1 MNCKR
6 KMLVLCMMLIVGI
19 SCWAQ
24 SLQLKLDN
32 VTVKKAMTELKQKSG
47 YSFVFEASDVDTAK
61 KISVN
66 AENAKDAIDQIL
78 QGQDVTYEIQGKSV
92 IIKRKSATNGTP
104 TQGKK
109 RRVTGTVKDT
119 NGDPVIGA
127 TVMEKG
133 TKNGTVT
140 DYNGN
145 FVLET
150 APDAQLDIS
159 YIGFK
164 TQTVKPTASGNM
176 SISLSEDSNLL
187 DDVVV
192 VGYGTQRKKLI
203 TGSTIHVT
211 SEDIAAVNAVDA
223 FGALQS
229 HAAGM
234 NIVMNSGQPGESYK
248 VTIRGM
254 GTAGSNSPL
263 YVIDG
268 VPGGSLTDI
277 SPDDIESI
285 DVLKDAASSAIYGAR
300 ASNGVILVTTKKG
313 KVGHI
318 QVTFDGYL
326 GWQNPNT
333 NDVTPL
339 NAKQYMEIN
348 DKAYQIQGVA
358 TYDWQKLIPKQYAQI
373 MNGTWNGTN
382 WLEET
387 TCHDAPVNNAS
398 LNITGGSDVSRF
410 SLGVSKYHQTGT
422 IGVPATPKYDRTT
435 VRMNSDY
442 TLIKGKDRDILK
454 FGENVTFSATDKKGI
469 SIGGIYSNSIRNL
482 LAMSPLL
489 PAYSEDGGGYYEYKD
504 IVADQWDFSAEMSN
518 PLAAMLYDEGNSYT
532 KGYRLQSNFFLEFQP
547 IKDLTYRA
555 SAGWL
560 YHHTEGRR
568 YVPVYELSTKKSN
581 PADDV
586 TQRQSYNIRWSLEN
600 TLNYVKTFGNHN
612 IDILLGQSIEKWG
625 YGNSLSITNSNSL
638 FPGSFDHAYIVNANV
653 VDPAYTSISGSPQDQ
668 GSLSSFFGRINYNYA
683 ETYLLSLVLRADG
696 SSNFARGHRWGYF
709 PSVSAGWVMS
719 NEKFFEST
727 KTWLDF
733 FKIRASWGQNGN
745 CNISNFQYLATIAF
759 DDPYYFDNKD
769 NPGIGA
775 YPNIL
780 PNEDVKWETSEQL
793 DFGFDARFLNNRLG
807 VAFDWY
813 KKTTKD
819 WLVRAPMLLSYGT
832 GAPYINGGDIE
843 NKGIEVQLSWNDKIG
858 SDFRYGVTFN
868 FSHNKNE
875 VTRLANSEGII
886 HGGSNAIAQN
896 TAELYRI
903 QVGYPIGYFWG
914 YEMEGIIQ
922 NEQDLQDYLN
932 RNCGGDKANSLQGES
947 LQPGDVKFVDVNG
960 NGKIDKGDD
969 DKTMIGDPNPDVTV
983 GLNITMSYK
992 GFDFALNGYGSFGQQ
1007 VAKSYRQFSD
1017 HPDDNYCTDVYTKY
1031 WTGEGSTNE
1040 YPRFSDGKT
1049 ANMSEISRVWIEDAD
1064 FFKISRISLGYD
1076 FKRIAQFLPVHK
1088 CRLYV
1093 SLSNYFTFTGYSGMD
1108 PEVGYGNGASWAS
1121 GIDCGYYPSSR
1132 SWQVGLNVAF

>member
-1 MNCKR
+1 MK
-6 KMLVLCMMLIVGI
+6 KKILVLSIMLTVGAC
-19 SCWAQ
+19 CWAQ
-24 SLQLKLDN
+24 SIQLKLNN

-47 YSFVFEASDVDTAK
+47 YSFVYETSDLDTNKKVNVD
-61 KISVN
+61 
-66 AENAKDAIDQIL
+66 AENAKDAIAQIL
-78 QGQDVTYEIQGKSV
+78 QGQNVTYEIQGKNV
-92 IIKRKSATNGTP
+92 VVQRKNANNTKAN
-104 TQGKK
+104 QGKK
-109 RRVTGTVKDT
+109 RTVKGTVKDN
-119 NGDPVIGA
+119 NGEPVIGA
-127 TVMEKG
+127 TIMESG

-140 DYNGN
+140 DADGN
-145 FVLET
+145 FVIEI
-150 APDAQLDIS
+150 ASDSKLDITS
-159 YIGFK
+159 IGYK
-164 TQTVKPTASGNM
+164 SQTVKPSATGTTSV
-176 SISLSEDSNLL
+176 SLSEDSNLL

-203 TGSTIHVT
+203 TGSTVHVT
-211 SEDIAAVNAVDA
+211 ADDIAAVNAVDA

-229 HAAGM
+229 QASGM
-234 NIVMNSGQPGESYK
+234 NIVMNSGQPGEGYK

-254 GTAGSNSPL
+254 GTAGSNTPL
-263 YVIDG
+263 YVVDG
-268 VPGGSLTDI
+268 VPGANIDDL
-277 SPDDIESI
+277 SPNDIESI

-313 KVGHI
+313 KAGGHV
-318 QVTFDGYL
+318 QVSFDGYM

-387 TCHDAPVNNAS
+387 TIHNAPIHNAS
-398 LNITGGSDVSRF
+398 LSISGGSEISRF
-410 SLGVSKYHQTGT
+410 ALGFTKFHQTGT
-422 IGVPATPKYDRTT
+422 IGAPADPKYDRYT
-435 VRMNSDY
+435 VRLNSDY
-442 TLIKGKDRDILK
+442 SLIRKKGHDILK
-454 FGENVTFSATDKKGI
+454 IGENVTFSATDKRGV
-469 SIGGIYSNSIRNL
+469 SVGGIYGNSIRNL

-489 PAYSEDGGGYYEYKD
+489 PAYNDEGGYYEYKD
-504 IVADQWDFSAEMSN
+504 IQADAWDFSAEMAN
-518 PLAAMLYDEGNSYT
+518 PLAQMKYDNGFGYT
-532 KGYRLQSNFFLEFQP
+532 KVYRLQTNFFLEFSP

-560 YHHTEGRR
+560 YRHREGRS
-568 YVPVYELSTKKSN
+568 YVPVYELSSKKSN
-581 PADDV
+581 PNDDV
-586 TQRQSYNIRWSLEN
+586 SQNQSYSVRWSLEN
-600 TLNYVKTFGNHN
+600 TLNWVKSFDKHN
-612 IDILLGQSIEKWG
+612 IDVLLGQSVEKWG
-625 YGNSLSITNSNSL
+625 YGNGVNVTNSNSL
-638 FPGSFDHAYIVNANV
+638 FPGSFDHAYIANANV
-653 VDPAYTSISGSPQDQ
+653 VDPSLTSIGGSPEAQ
-668 GSLSSFFGRINYNYA
+668 GALSSFFGRVNYNYD

-709 PSVSAGWVMS
+709 PSVSAGWVIS
-719 NEKFFEST
+719 NEKFMEST
-727 KTWLDF
+727 KAWMDF
-733 FKIRASWGQNGN
+733 LKIRASWGQNGN
-745 CNISNFQYLATIAF
+745 CNISNFQYLATIAL
-759 DDPYYFDNKD
+759 DDPYYFNNKD
-769 NPGIGA
+769 NPALGA

-832 GAPYINGGDIE
+832 NAPYVNGGDIE
-843 NKGIEVQLSWNDKIG
+843 NKGYEIQLNWNDKIG
-858 SDFRYGVTFN
+858 KDFRYSVSAN

-922 NEQDLQDYLN
+922 NEKQLQEYLD
-932 RNCGGDKANSLQGES
+932 RNCSGDKANSLQGES
-947 LQPGDVKFVDVNG
+947 LQPGDVMFKDVNG

-969 DKTMIGDPNPDVTV
+969 DKTMIGDPNPDFTL
-983 GLNITMSYK
+983 GLNINISYK

-1031 WTGEGSTNE
+1031 WTGEGSTNR

-1076 FKRIAQFLPVHK
+1076 FKRLYSKLPVQK

-1093 SLSNYFTFTGYSGMD
+1093 SLSNFFTFTGYSGMD
-1108 PEVGYGNGASWAS
+1108 PEVGFGNGASWAS
-1121 GIDCGYYPSSR
+1121 GIDCGYYPSAR
-1132 SWQVGLNVAF
+1132 SWQVGLNINF

>member
-1 MNCKR
+1 MK
-6 KMLVLCMMLIVGI
+6 KILVLSIMLTVGAC
-19 SCWAQ
+19 CWAQ
-24 SLQLKLDN
+24 SIQLKLNN

-47 YSFVFEASDVDTAK
+47 YSFVYETSDLDTNKKVNVD
-61 KISVN
+61 
-66 AENAKDAIDQIL
+66 AENAKDAIVQIL
-78 QGQDVTYEIQGKSV
+78 QGQNVTYEIQGKNV
-92 IIKRKSATNGTP
+92 VVQRKNANNTKAN
-104 TQGKK
+104 QGKK
-109 RRVTGTVKDT
+109 RTVKGTVKDN
-119 NGDPVIGA
+119 NGEPVIGA
-127 TVMEKG
+127 TIMESG

-140 DYNGN
+140 DADGN
-145 FVLET
+145 FVIEI
-150 APDAQLDIS
+150 ASDSKLDITS
-159 YIGFK
+159 IGYK
-164 TQTVKPTASGNM
+164 SQTVKPSATGTTSV
-176 SISLSEDSNLL
+176 SLSEDSNLL

-203 TGSTIHVT
+203 TGSTVHVT
-211 SEDIAAVNAVDA
+211 ADDIAAVNAVDA

-229 HAAGM
+229 QASGM
-234 NIVMNSGQPGESYK
+234 NIVMNSGQPGEGYK

-254 GTAGSNSPL
+254 GTAGSNTPL
-263 YVIDG
+263 YVVDG
-268 VPGGSLTDI
+268 VPGANIDDL
-277 SPDDIESI
+277 SPNDIESI

-313 KVGHI
+313 KAGGHV
-318 QVTFDGYL
+318 QVSFDGYM

-387 TCHDAPVNNAS
+387 TIHNAPIHNAS
-398 LNITGGSDVSRF
+398 LSISGGSEISRF
-410 SLGVSKYHQTGT
+410 ALGFTKFHQTGT
-422 IGVPATPKYDRTT
+422 IGAPADPKYDRYT
-435 VRMNSDY
+435 VRLNSDY
-442 TLIKGKDRDILK
+442 SLIKKKGRDILK
-454 FGENVTFSATDKKGI
+454 IGENATFSATDKRGV
-469 SIGGIYSNSIRNL
+469 SVGGIYGNSIRNL

-489 PAYSEDGGGYYEYKD
+489 PAYNDEGGYYEYKD
-504 IVADQWDFSAEMSN
+504 IQADAWDFSAEMAN
-518 PLAAMLYDEGNSYT
+518 PLAQMKYDNGFGYT
-532 KGYRLQSNFFLEFQP
+532 KVYRLQTNFFLEFSP

-560 YHHTEGRR
+560 YRHREGRS
-568 YVPVYELSTKKSN
+568 YVPVYELSSKKSN
-581 PADDV
+581 PNDDV
-586 TQRQSYNIRWSLEN
+586 SQNQSYSVRWSLEN
-600 TLNYVKTFGNHN
+600 TLNWVKSFEKHN
-612 IDILLGQSIEKWG
+612 IDVLLGQSVEKWG
-625 YGNSLSITNSNSL
+625 YGNGVNVTNSNSL
-638 FPGSFDHAYIVNANV
+638 FPGSFDHAYIANANV
-653 VDPAYTSISGSPQDQ
+653 VDPSLTSIGGSPEAQ
-668 GSLSSFFGRINYNYA
+668 GALSSFFGRVNYNYD

-709 PSVSAGWVMS
+709 PSVSAGWVIS
-719 NEKFFEST
+719 NEKFMEST
-727 KTWLDF
+727 KAWMDF
-733 FKIRASWGQNGN
+733 LKIRASWGQNGN
-745 CNISNFQYLATIAF
+745 CNISNFQYLATIAL
-759 DDPYYFDNKD
+759 DDPYYFNNKD
-769 NPGIGA
+769 NPALGA

-832 GAPYINGGDIE
+832 NAPYVNGGDIE
-843 NKGIEVQLSWNDKIG
+843 NKGYEIQLNWNDKIG
-858 SDFRYGVTFN
+858 KDFRYSVSAN

-922 NEQDLQDYLN
+922 NEKQLQEYLD
-932 RNCGGDKANSLQGES
+932 RNCSGDKANSLQGES
-947 LQPGDVKFVDVNG
+947 LQPGDVMFKDVNG

-969 DKTMIGDPNPDVTV
+969 DKTMIGDPNPDFTL
-983 GLNITMSYK
+983 GLNINISYK

-1031 WTGEGSTNE
+1031 WTGEGSTNR

-1076 FKRIAQFLPVHK
+1076 FKRLYSKLPVQK

-1093 SLSNYFTFTGYSGMD
+1093 ALSNFFTFTGYSGMD
-1108 PEVGYGNGASWAS
+1108 PEVGFGNGASWAS
-1121 GIDCGYYPSSR
+1121 GIDCGYYPSAR
-1132 SWQVGLNVAF
+1132 SWQVGLNINF

>member
-1 MNCKR
+1 MYNYSKFLSAICAG
-6 KMLVLCMMLIVGI
+6 MLLLGASMPMEANASEAVAQAKATVQVKGVVL
-19 SCWAQ
+19 
-24 SLQLKLDN
+24 D
-32 VTVKKAMTELKQKSG
+32 T
-47 YSFVFEASDVDTAK
+47 SDQP
-61 KISVN
+61 I
-66 AENAKDAIDQIL
+66 
-78 QGQDVTYEIQGKSV
+78 
-92 IIKRKSATNGTP
+92 
-104 TQGKK
+104 
-109 RRVTGTVKDT
+109 
-119 NGDPVIGA
+119 IGA
-127 TVMEKG
+127 TVIESG
-133 TKNGTVT
+133 TQSNGTLT
-140 DYNGN
+140 GADGS
-145 FVLET
+145 FAITITQGASLR
-150 APDAQLDIS
+150 IS
-159 YIGFK
+159 YVGYK
-164 TQTVKPTASGNM
+164 TVTVKPTAGKSVQV
-176 SISLSEDSNLL
+176 ILEEDAEVLN
-187 DDVVV
+187 DVVV
-192 VGYGTQRKKLI
+192 VGYGTQRKKLV
-203 TGSTIHVT
+203 TGATVHVT
-211 SEDIAAVNAVDA
+211 SENIEAVNAVDA

-229 HAAGM
+229 LASGM
-234 NIVMNSGQPGESYK
+234 NIVLNSGQPGEGYK

-254 GTAGSNSPL
+254 GSAGSNTPL
-263 YVIDG
+263 YVVDG
-268 VPGGSLTDI
+268 VPGANIDDL
-277 SPDDIESI
+277 SPNDIESI
-285 DVLKDAASSAIYGAR
+285 DILKDAASSAIYGAR

-313 KVGHI
+313 KPGRI

-358 TYDWQKLIPKQYAQI
+358 TYDWATLIPKQYAQI

-387 TCHDAPVNNAS
+387 TIDNAPMHNAS
-398 LNITGGSDVSRF
+398 INIMGGSDISRF
-410 SLGVSKYHQTGT
+410 SLGFSKYHQTGT
-422 IGVPATPKYDRTT
+422 IGWPADPKFDRYN
-435 VRMNSDY
+435 VRLNSDY
-442 TLIKGKDRDILK
+442 SLMRSKGRDVLK
-454 FGENVTFSATDKKGI
+454 FGENINFSTTKKKGV
-469 SIGGIYSNSIRNL
+469 SIGGIYGNSIRNL

-489 PAYSEDGGGYYEYKD
+489 PAYNENGDFYEYAD
-504 IVADQWDFSAEMSN
+504 IQADGWDFSAEMAN
-518 PLAAMLYDEGNSYT
+518 PLAQMKYDNGNSYS
-532 KGYRLQSNFFLEFQP
+532 KGWRLQTNFFLEFVP
-547 IKDLTYRA
+547 IKGLTWRT

-560 YHHTEGRR
+560 YRHRESRS
-568 YVPVYELSTKKSN
+568 YVPVYELSSKKSN
-581 PADDV
+581 PNDDV
-586 TQRQSYNIRWSLEN
+586 TQSQSYSIRWSLEN

-612 IDILLGQSIEKWG
+612 VDVLLGQSVEKWG
-625 YGNSLSITNSNSL
+625 YGNGVSATNSNSL
-638 FPGSFDHAYIVNANV
+638 FPGSFDHAYIDNANV
-653 VDPAYTSISGSPQDQ
+653 VDAAFTSISGSPEAE
-668 GSLSSFFGRINYNYA
+668 GALSSFFGRVNYNYA

-709 PSVSAGWVMS
+709 PSISAGWVIS
-719 NEKFFEST
+719 NEKFMEKT
-727 KTWLDF
+727 KNWLDF
-733 FKIRASWGQNGN
+733 LKIRASWGQNGN
-745 CNISNFQYLATIAF
+745 CNISNFQYLATI
-759 DDPYYFDNKD
+759 DLNDPYYFDNKD

-832 GAPYINGGDIE
+832 NAPYVNGGDIE
-843 NKGIEVQLSWNDKIG
+843 NKGYEIQLSWNDKIG
-858 SDFRYGVTFN
+858 KDFVYGITFN

-896 TAELYRI
+896 TAELYRLE
-903 QVGYPIGYFWG
+903 VGYPIGYFWG

-922 NEQDLQDYLN
+922 NEADLQDYIN
-932 RNCGGDKANSLQGES
+932 RNCGGDKKNSLQGES
-947 LQPGDVKFVDVNG
+947 LQPGDVKFVDYNG
-960 NGKIDKGDD
+960 NGKIDTGDA
-969 DKTMIGDPNPDVTV
+969 DKTMIGDPNPDFTM
-983 GLNITMSYK
+983 GLNINLSYR

-1076 FKRIAQFLPVHK
+1076 FKKLYSKLPVQK

-1093 SLSNYFTFTGYSGMD
+1093 SLSNYFCFTGYSGMD
-1108 PEVGYGNGASWAS
+1108 PEVGFGNGTSWAS

-1132 SWQVGLNVAF
+1132 SFQVGMNITF

>member
-1 MNCKR
+1 MK
-6 KMLVLCMMLIVGI
+6 KKILVLSIMLTVGAC
-19 SCWAQ
+19 CWAQ
-24 SLQLKLDN
+24 SIQLKLNN

-47 YSFVFEASDVDTAK
+47 YSFVYETSDLDTNKKVNVD
-61 KISVN
+61 
-66 AENAKDAIDQIL
+66 AENAKDAIAQIL
-78 QGQDVTYEIQGKSV
+78 QGQNVTYEIQGKNV
-92 IIKRKSATNGTP
+92 VVQRKNANNTKAN
-104 TQGKK
+104 QGKK
-109 RRVTGTVKDT
+109 RTVKGTVKDN
-119 NGDPVIGA
+119 NGEPVIGA
-127 TVMEKG
+127 TIMESG

-140 DYNGN
+140 DADGN
-145 FVLET
+145 FVIEI
-150 APDAQLDIS
+150 ASDSKLDITS
-159 YIGFK
+159 IGYK
-164 TQTVKPTASGNM
+164 SQTVKPSATGTTSV
-176 SISLSEDSNLL
+176 SLSEDSNLL

-203 TGSTIHVT
+203 TGSTVHVT
-211 SEDIAAVNAVDA
+211 ADDIAAVNAVDA

-229 HAAGM
+229 QASGM
-234 NIVMNSGQPGESYK
+234 NIVMNSGQPGEGYK

-254 GTAGSNSPL
+254 GTAGSNTPL
-263 YVIDG
+263 YVVDG
-268 VPGGSLTDI
+268 VPGANIDDL
-277 SPDDIESI
+277 SPNDIESI

-313 KVGHI
+313 KAGGHV
-318 QVTFDGYL
+318 QVSFDGYM

-387 TCHDAPVNNAS
+387 TIHNAPIHNAS
-398 LNITGGSDVSRF
+398 LSISGGSEISRF
-410 SLGVSKYHQTGT
+410 ALGFTKFHQTGT
-422 IGVPATPKYDRTT
+422 IGAPADPKYDRYT
-435 VRMNSDY
+435 VRLNSDY
-442 TLIKGKDRDILK
+442 SLIRKKGHDILK
-454 FGENVTFSATDKKGI
+454 IGENVTFSATDKRGV
-469 SIGGIYSNSIRNL
+469 SVGGIYGNSIRNL

-489 PAYSEDGGGYYEYKD
+489 PAYNDEGGYYEYKD
-504 IVADQWDFSAEMSN
+504 IQADAWDFSAEMAN
-518 PLAAMLYDEGNSYT
+518 PLAQMKYDNGYGYT
-532 KGYRLQSNFFLEFQP
+532 KVYRLQTNFFLEFSP

-560 YHHTEGRR
+560 YRHREGRS
-568 YVPVYELSTKKSN
+568 YVPVYELSSKKSN
-581 PADDV
+581 PNDDV
-586 TQRQSYNIRWSLEN
+586 SQNQSYSVRWSLEN
-600 TLNYVKTFGNHN
+600 TLNWVKSFDKHN
-612 IDILLGQSIEKWG
+612 IDVLLGQSVEKWG
-625 YGNSLSITNSNSL
+625 YGNGVNVTNSNSL
-638 FPGSFDHAYIVNANV
+638 FPGSFDHAYIANANV
-653 VDPAYTSISGSPQDQ
+653 VDPSLTSIGGSPEAQ
-668 GSLSSFFGRINYNYA
+668 GALSSFFGRVNYNYD

-709 PSVSAGWVMS
+709 PSVSAGWVIS
-719 NEKFFEST
+719 NEKFMEST
-727 KTWLDF
+727 KAWMDF
-733 FKIRASWGQNGN
+733 LKIRASWGQNGN
-745 CNISNFQYLATIAF
+745 CNISNFQYLATIAL
-759 DDPYYFDNKD
+759 DDPYYFNNKD
-769 NPGIGA
+769 NPALGA

-832 GAPYINGGDIE
+832 NAPYVNGGDIE
-843 NKGIEVQLSWNDKIG
+843 NKGYEIQLNWNDKIG
-858 SDFRYGVTFN
+858 KDFRYSVSAN

-922 NEQDLQDYLN
+922 NEKQLQEYLD
-932 RNCGGDKANSLQGES
+932 RNCSGDKANSLQGES
-947 LQPGDVKFVDVNG
+947 LQPGDVMFKDVNG

-969 DKTMIGDPNPDVTV
+969 DKTMIGDPNPDFTL
-983 GLNITMSYK
+983 GLNINISYK

-1031 WTGEGSTNE
+1031 WTGEGSTNR

-1076 FKRIAQFLPVHK
+1076 FKRLYSKLPVQK

-1093 SLSNYFTFTGYSGMD
+1093 ALSNFFTFTGYSGMD
-1108 PEVGYGNGASWAS
+1108 PEVGFGNGASWAS
-1121 GIDCGYYPSSR
+1121 GIDCGYYPSAR
-1132 SWQVGLNVAF
+1132 SWQVGLNINF

>member
-1 MNCKR
+1 MK
-6 KMLVLCMMLIVGI
+6 KKILVLSIMLTVGAC
-19 SCWAQ
+19 CWAQ
-24 SLQLKLDN
+24 SIQLKLNN

-47 YSFVFEASDVDTAK
+47 YSFVYETSDLDTNKKVNVD
-61 KISVN
+61 
-66 AENAKDAIDQIL
+66 AENAKDAIAQIL
-78 QGQDVTYEIQGKSV
+78 QGQNVTYEIQGKNV
-92 IIKRKSATNGTP
+92 VVQRKNANNTKAN
-104 TQGKK
+104 QGKK
-109 RRVTGTVKDT
+109 RTVKGTVKDN
-119 NGDPVIGA
+119 NGEPVIGA
-127 TVMEKG
+127 TIMESG

-140 DYNGN
+140 DADGN
-145 FVLET
+145 FVIEI
-150 APDAQLDIS
+150 ASDSKLDITS
-159 YIGFK
+159 IGYK
-164 TQTVKPTASGNM
+164 SQTVKPSATGTTSV
-176 SISLSEDSNLL
+176 SLSEDSNLL

-203 TGSTIHVT
+203 TGSTVHVT
-211 SEDIAAVNAVDA
+211 ADDIAAVNAVDA

-229 HAAGM
+229 QASGM
-234 NIVMNSGQPGESYK
+234 NIVMNSGQPGEGYK

-254 GTAGSNSPL
+254 GTAGSNTPL
-263 YVIDG
+263 YVVDG
-268 VPGGSLTDI
+268 VPGANIDDL
-277 SPDDIESI
+277 SPNDIESI

-313 KVGHI
+313 KAGGHV
-318 QVTFDGYL
+318 QVSFDGYM

-387 TCHDAPVNNAS
+387 TIHNAPIHNAS
-398 LNITGGSDVSRF
+398 LSISGGSEISRF
-410 SLGVSKYHQTGT
+410 ALGFTKFHQTGT
-422 IGVPATPKYDRTT
+422 IGAPADPKYDRYT
-435 VRMNSDY
+435 VRLNSDY
-442 TLIKGKDRDILK
+442 SLIKKKGRDILK
-454 FGENVTFSATDKKGI
+454 IGENVTFSATDKRGV
-469 SIGGIYSNSIRNL
+469 SVGGIYGNSIRNL

-489 PAYSEDGGGYYEYKD
+489 PAYNDEGGYYEYKD
-504 IVADQWDFSAEMSN
+504 IQADAWDFSAEMAN
-518 PLAAMLYDEGNSYT
+518 PLAQMKYDNGFGYT
-532 KGYRLQSNFFLEFQP
+532 KVYRLQTNFFLEFSP

-560 YHHTEGRR
+560 YRHREGRS
-568 YVPVYELSTKKSN
+568 YVPVYELSSKKSN
-581 PADDV
+581 PNDDV
-586 TQRQSYNIRWSLEN
+586 SQNQSYSVRWSLEN
-600 TLNYVKTFGNHN
+600 TLNWVKSFDKHN
-612 IDILLGQSIEKWG
+612 IDVLLGQSVEKWG
-625 YGNSLSITNSNSL
+625 YGNGVNVTNSNSL
-638 FPGSFDHAYIVNANV
+638 FPGSFDHAYIANANV
-653 VDPAYTSISGSPQDQ
+653 VDPSLTSIGGSPEAQ
-668 GSLSSFFGRINYNYA
+668 GALSSFFGRVNYNYD

-709 PSVSAGWVMS
+709 PSVSAGWVIS
-719 NEKFFEST
+719 NEKFMEST
-727 KTWLDF
+727 KAWMDF
-733 FKIRASWGQNGN
+733 LKIRASWGQNGN
-745 CNISNFQYLATIAF
+745 CNISNFQYLATIAL
-759 DDPYYFDNKD
+759 DDPYYFNNKD
-769 NPGIGA
+769 NPALGA

-832 GAPYINGGDIE
+832 NAPYVNGGDIE
-843 NKGIEVQLSWNDKIG
+843 NKGYEIQLNWNDKIG
-858 SDFRYGVTFN
+858 KDFRYSVSAN

-922 NEQDLQDYLN
+922 NEKQLQEYLD
-932 RNCGGDKANSLQGES
+932 RNCSGDKANSLQGES
-947 LQPGDVKFVDVNG
+947 LQPGDVMFKDVNG

-969 DKTMIGDPNPDVTV
+969 DKTMIGDPNPDFTL
-983 GLNITMSYK
+983 GLNINISYK

-1031 WTGEGSTNE
+1031 WTGEGSTNR

-1076 FKRIAQFLPVHK
+1076 FKRLYSKLPVQK

-1093 SLSNYFTFTGYSGMD
+1093 SLSNFFTFTGYSGMD
-1108 PEVGYGNGASWAS
+1108 PEVGFGNGASWAS
-1121 GIDCGYYPSSR
+1121 GIDCGYYPSAR
-1132 SWQVGLNVAF
+1132 SWQVGLNINF

>member
-1 MNCKR
+1 MK
-6 KMLVLCMMLIVGI
+6 KKILVLSIMLTVGAC
-19 SCWAQ
+19 CWAQ
-24 SLQLKLDN
+24 SIQLKLNN

-47 YSFVFEASDVDTAK
+47 YSFVYETSDIDTNKKVNVD
-61 KISVN
+61 
-66 AENAKDAIDQIL
+66 AENAKDAIAQIL
-78 QGQDVTYEIQGKSV
+78 QGQNVTYEIQGKNV
-92 IIKRKSATNGTP
+92 VVQRKNANNTKAN
-104 TQGKK
+104 QGKK
-109 RRVTGTVKDT
+109 RTVKGTVKDN
-119 NGDPVIGA
+119 NGEPVIGA
-127 TVMEKG
+127 TIMESG

-140 DYNGN
+140 DADGN
-145 FVLET
+145 FVIEI
-150 APDAQLDIS
+150 ASDSKLDITS
-159 YIGFK
+159 IGYK
-164 TQTVKPTASGNM
+164 SQTIKPSATGTTKV
-176 SISLSEDSNLL
+176 SLSEDSNLL

-203 TGSTIHVT
+203 TGSTVHVT
-211 SEDIAAVNAVDA
+211 ADDIAAVNAVDA

-229 HAAGM
+229 QASGM
-234 NIVMNSGQPGESYK
+234 NIVMNSGQPGEGYK

-254 GTAGSNSPL
+254 GTAGSNTPL
-263 YVIDG
+263 YVVDG
-268 VPGGSLTDI
+268 VPGANIDDL
-277 SPDDIESI
+277 SPNDIESI

-313 KVGHI
+313 KAGGHV
-318 QVTFDGYL
+318 QVSFDGYM

-387 TCHDAPVNNAS
+387 TIHNAPIHNAS
-398 LNITGGSDVSRF
+398 LSISGGSEISRF
-410 SLGVSKYHQTGT
+410 ALGFTKFHQTGT
-422 IGVPATPKYDRTT
+422 IGAPADPKYDRYT
-435 VRMNSDY
+435 VRLNSDY
-442 TLIKGKDRDILK
+442 SLIRKKGHDILK
-454 FGENVTFSATDKKGI
+454 IGENVTFSATDKRGV
-469 SIGGIYSNSIRNL
+469 SVGGIYGNSIRNL

-489 PAYSEDGGGYYEYKD
+489 PAYNDEGGYYEYKD
-504 IVADQWDFSAEMSN
+504 IQADAWDFSAEMAN
-518 PLAAMLYDEGNSYT
+518 PLAQMKYDNGFGYT
-532 KGYRLQSNFFLEFQP
+532 KVYRLQTNFFLEFSP

-560 YHHTEGRR
+560 YRHREGRS
-568 YVPVYELSTKKSN
+568 YVPVYELSSKKSN
-581 PADDV
+581 PNDDV
-586 TQRQSYNIRWSLEN
+586 SQNQSYSVRWSLEN
-600 TLNYVKTFGNHN
+600 TLNWVKSFDKHN
-612 IDILLGQSIEKWG
+612 IDVLLGQSVEKWG
-625 YGNSLSITNSNSL
+625 YGNGVNVTNSNSL
-638 FPGSFDHAYIVNANV
+638 FPGSFDHAYIANANV
-653 VDPAYTSISGSPQDQ
+653 VDPSLTSIGGSPEAQ
-668 GSLSSFFGRINYNYA
+668 GALSSFFGRVNYNYD

-709 PSVSAGWVMS
+709 PSVSAGWVIS
-719 NEKFFEST
+719 NEKFMEST
-727 KTWLDF
+727 KAWMDF
-733 FKIRASWGQNGN
+733 LKIRASWGQNGN
-745 CNISNFQYLATIAF
+745 CNISNFQYLATIAL
-759 DDPYYFDNKD
+759 DDPYYFNNKD
-769 NPGIGA
+769 NPALGA

-832 GAPYINGGDIE
+832 NAPYVNGGDIE
-843 NKGIEVQLSWNDKIG
+843 NKGYEIQLNWNDKIG
-858 SDFRYGVTFN
+858 KDFRYSVSAN

-922 NEQDLQDYLN
+922 NEKQLQEYLD
-932 RNCGGDKANSLQGES
+932 RNCSGDKANSLQGES
-947 LQPGDVKFVDVNG
+947 LQPGDVMFKDVNG

-969 DKTMIGDPNPDVTV
+969 DKTMIGDPNPDFTL
-983 GLNITMSYK
+983 GLNINISYK

-1017 HPDDNYCTDVYTKY
+1017 HPDDNYCTDVYSKY
-1031 WTGEGSTNE
+1031 WTGEGSTNR

-1076 FKRIAQFLPVHK
+1076 FKRLYSKLPVQK

-1093 SLSNYFTFTGYSGMD
+1093 ALSNFFTFTGYSGMD
-1108 PEVGYGNGASWAS
+1108 PEVGFGNGASWAS
-1121 GIDCGYYPSSR
+1121 GIDCGYYPSAR
-1132 SWQVGLNVAF
+1132 SWQVGLNINF

>member
-1 MNCKR
+1 MK
-6 KMLVLCMMLIVGI
+6 KKILVLSIMLTVGAC
-19 SCWAQ
+19 CWAQ
-24 SLQLKLDN
+24 SIQLKLNN

-47 YSFVFEASDVDTAK
+47 YSFVYETSDLDTNKKVNVD
-61 KISVN
+61 
-66 AENAKDAIDQIL
+66 AENAKDAIAQIL
-78 QGQDVTYEIQGKSV
+78 QGQNVTYEIQGKNV
-92 IIKRKSATNGTP
+92 VVQRKNANNTKAN
-104 TQGKK
+104 QGKK
-109 RRVTGTVKDT
+109 RTVKGTVKDN
-119 NGDPVIGA
+119 NGEPVIGA
-127 TVMEKG
+127 TIMESG

-140 DYNGN
+140 DADGN
-145 FVLET
+145 FVIEI
-150 APDAQLDIS
+150 ASDSKLDITS
-159 YIGFK
+159 IGYK
-164 TQTVKPTASGNM
+164 SQTVKPSATGTTSV
-176 SISLSEDSNLL
+176 SLSEDSNLL

-203 TGSTIHVT
+203 TGSTVHVT
-211 SEDIAAVNAVDA
+211 ADDIASVNAVDA

-229 HAAGM
+229 QASGM
-234 NIVMNSGQPGESYK
+234 NIVMNSGQPGEGYK

-254 GTAGSNSPL
+254 GTAGSNTPL
-263 YVIDG
+263 YVVDG
-268 VPGGSLTDI
+268 VPGANIDDL
-277 SPDDIESI
+277 SPNDIESI

-313 KVGHI
+313 KAGGHV
-318 QVTFDGYL
+318 QVSFDGYM

-387 TCHDAPVNNAS
+387 TIHNAPIHNAS
-398 LNITGGSDVSRF
+398 LSISGGSEISRF
-410 SLGVSKYHQTGT
+410 ALGFTKFHQTGT
-422 IGVPATPKYDRTT
+422 IGAPADPKYDRYT
-435 VRMNSDY
+435 VRLNSDY
-442 TLIKGKDRDILK
+442 SLIRKKGHDILK
-454 FGENVTFSATDKKGI
+454 IGENVTFSATDKRGV
-469 SIGGIYSNSIRNL
+469 SVGGIYGNSIRNL

-489 PAYSEDGGGYYEYKD
+489 PAYNDEGGYYEYKD
-504 IVADQWDFSAEMSN
+504 IQADAWDFSAEMAN
-518 PLAAMLYDEGNSYT
+518 PLAQMKYDNGFGYT
-532 KGYRLQSNFFLEFQP
+532 KVYRLQTNFFLEFSP

-560 YHHTEGRR
+560 YRHREGRS
-568 YVPVYELSTKKSN
+568 YVPVYELSSKKSN
-581 PADDV
+581 PNDDV
-586 TQRQSYNIRWSLEN
+586 SQNQSYSVRWSLEN
-600 TLNYVKTFGNHN
+600 TLNWVKSFDKHN
-612 IDILLGQSIEKWG
+612 IDVLLGQSVEKWG
-625 YGNSLSITNSNSL
+625 YGNGVNVTNSNSL
-638 FPGSFDHAYIVNANV
+638 FPGSFDHAYIANANV
-653 VDPAYTSISGSPQDQ
+653 VDPSLTSIGGSPEAQ
-668 GSLSSFFGRINYNYA
+668 GALSSFFGRVNYNYD

-709 PSVSAGWVMS
+709 PSVSAGWVIS
-719 NEKFFEST
+719 NEKFMEST
-727 KTWLDF
+727 KAWMDF
-733 FKIRASWGQNGN
+733 LKIRASWGQNGN
-745 CNISNFQYLATIAF
+745 CNISNFQYLATIAL
-759 DDPYYFDNKD
+759 DDPYYFNNKD
-769 NPGIGA
+769 NPALGA

-832 GAPYINGGDIE
+832 NAPYVNGGDIE
-843 NKGIEVQLSWNDKIG
+843 NKGYEIQLNWNDKIG
-858 SDFRYGVTFN
+858 KDFRYSVSAN

-922 NEQDLQDYLN
+922 NEKQLQEYLD
-932 RNCGGDKANSLQGES
+932 RNCSGDKANSLQGES
-947 LQPGDVKFVDVNG
+947 LQPGDVMFKDVNG

-969 DKTMIGDPNPDVTV
+969 DKTMIGDPNPDFTL
-983 GLNITMSYK
+983 GLNINISYK

-1031 WTGEGSTNE
+1031 WTGEGSTNR

-1076 FKRIAQFLPVHK
+1076 FKRLYSKLPVQK

-1093 SLSNYFTFTGYSGMD
+1093 SLSNFFTFTGYSGMD
-1108 PEVGYGNGASWAS
+1108 PEVGFGNGASWAS
-1121 GIDCGYYPSSR
+1121 GIDCGYYPSAR
-1132 SWQVGLNVAF
+1132 SWQVGLNINF

>member
-1 MNCKR
+1 MK
-6 KMLVLCMMLIVGI
+6 KKILVLSIMLTVGAC
-19 SCWAQ
+19 CWAQ
-24 SLQLKLDN
+24 SIQLKLNN

-47 YSFVFEASDVDTAK
+47 YSFVYETSDLDTNKKVNVD
-61 KISVN
+61 
-66 AENAKDAIDQIL
+66 AENAKDAIAQIL
-78 QGQDVTYEIQGKSV
+78 QGQNVTYEIQGKNV
-92 IIKRKSATNGTP
+92 VVQRKNANNTKAN
-104 TQGKK
+104 QGKK
-109 RRVTGTVKDT
+109 RTVKGTVKDN
-119 NGDPVIGA
+119 NGEPVIGA
-127 TVMEKG
+127 TIMESG

-140 DYNGN
+140 DADGN
-145 FVLET
+145 FVIEI
-150 APDAQLDIS
+150 ASDSKLDITS
-159 YIGFK
+159 IGYK
-164 TQTVKPTASGNM
+164 SQTVKPSATGTTSV
-176 SISLSEDSNLL
+176 SLSEDSNLL

-203 TGSTIHVT
+203 TGSTVHVT
-211 SEDIAAVNAVDA
+211 ADDIAAVNAVDA

-229 HAAGM
+229 QASGM
-234 NIVMNSGQPGESYK
+234 NIVMNSGQPGEGYK

-254 GTAGSNSPL
+254 GTAGSNTPL
-263 YVIDG
+263 YVVDG
-268 VPGGSLTDI
+268 VPGANIDDL
-277 SPDDIESI
+277 SPNDIESI

-313 KVGHI
+313 KAGGHV
-318 QVTFDGYL
+318 QVSFDGYM

-387 TCHDAPVNNAS
+387 TIHNAPIHNAS
-398 LNITGGSDVSRF
+398 LSISGGSEISRF
-410 SLGVSKYHQTGT
+410 ALGFTKFHQTGT
-422 IGVPATPKYDRTT
+422 IGAPADPKYDRYT
-435 VRMNSDY
+435 VRLNSDY
-442 TLIKGKDRDILK
+442 SLIRKKGHDILK
-454 FGENVTFSATDKKGI
+454 IGENVTFSATDKRGV
-469 SIGGIYSNSIRNL
+469 SVGGIYGNSIRNL

-489 PAYSEDGGGYYEYKD
+489 PAYNDEGGYYEYKD
-504 IVADQWDFSAEMSN
+504 IQADAWDFSAEMAN
-518 PLAAMLYDEGNSYT
+518 PLAQMKYDNGFGYT
-532 KGYRLQSNFFLEFQP
+532 KVYRLQTNFFLEFSP

-560 YHHTEGRR
+560 YRHREGRS
-568 YVPVYELSTKKSN
+568 YVPVYELSSKKSN
-581 PADDV
+581 PNDDV
-586 TQRQSYNIRWSLEN
+586 SQNQSYSVRWSLEN
-600 TLNYVKTFGNHN
+600 TLNWVKSFEKHN
-612 IDILLGQSIEKWG
+612 VDVLLGQSVEKWG
-625 YGNSLSITNSNSL
+625 YGNGVNVTNSNSL
-638 FPGSFDHAYIVNANV
+638 FPGSFDHAYIANANV
-653 VDPAYTSISGSPQDQ
+653 VDPSLTSIGGSPEAQ
-668 GSLSSFFGRINYNYA
+668 GALSSFFGRVNYNYD

-709 PSVSAGWVMS
+709 PSVSAGWVIS
-719 NEKFFEST
+719 NEKFMEST
-727 KTWLDF
+727 KAWMDF
-733 FKIRASWGQNGN
+733 LKIRASWGQNGN
-745 CNISNFQYLATIAF
+745 CNISNFQYLATIAL
-759 DDPYYFDNKD
+759 DDPYYFNNKD
-769 NPGIGA
+769 NPALGA

-832 GAPYINGGDIE
+832 NAPYVNGGDIE
-843 NKGIEVQLSWNDKIG
+843 NKGYEIQLNWNDKIG
-858 SDFRYGVTFN
+858 KDFRYSVSAN

-922 NEQDLQDYLN
+922 NEKQLQEYLD
-932 RNCGGDKANSLQGES
+932 RNCSGDKANSLQGES
-947 LQPGDVKFVDVNG
+947 LQPGDVMFKDVNG

-969 DKTMIGDPNPDVTV
+969 DKTMIGDPNPDFTL
-983 GLNITMSYK
+983 GLNINISYK

-1031 WTGEGSTNE
+1031 WTGEGSTNR

-1076 FKRIAQFLPVHK
+1076 FKRLYSKLPVQK

-1093 SLSNYFTFTGYSGMD
+1093 ALSNFFTFTGYSGMD
-1108 PEVGYGNGASWAS
+1108 PEVGFGNGASWAS
-1121 GIDCGYYPSSR
+1121 GIDCGYYPSAR
-1132 SWQVGLNVAF
+1132 SWQVGLNINF

>member
-1 MNCKR
+1 MK
-6 KMLVLCMMLIVGI
+6 KKILVLSIMLTVGAC
-19 SCWAQ
+19 CWAQ
-24 SLQLKLDN
+24 SILLKLNN

-47 YSFVFEASDVDTAK
+47 YSFVYETSDLDTNKKVNVD
-61 KISVN
+61 
-66 AENAKDAIDQIL
+66 AENAKDAIAQIL
-78 QGQDVTYEIQGKSV
+78 QGQNVTYEIQGKNV
-92 IIKRKSATNGTP
+92 VVQRKNANNTKAN
-104 TQGKK
+104 QGKK
-109 RRVTGTVKDT
+109 RTVKGTVKDN
-119 NGDPVIGA
+119 NGEPVIGA
-127 TVMEKG
+127 TIMESG

-140 DYNGN
+140 DADGN
-145 FVLET
+145 FVIEI
-150 APDAQLDIS
+150 ASDSKLDITS
-159 YIGFK
+159 IGYK
-164 TQTVKPTASGNM
+164 SQTVKPSATGTTSV
-176 SISLSEDSNLL
+176 SLSEDSNLL

-203 TGSTIHVT
+203 TGSTVHVT
-211 SEDIAAVNAVDA
+211 ADDIAAVNAVDA

-229 HAAGM
+229 QASGM
-234 NIVMNSGQPGESYK
+234 NIVMNSGQPGEGYK

-254 GTAGSNSPL
+254 GTAGSNTPL
-263 YVIDG
+263 YVVDG
-268 VPGGSLTDI
+268 VPGANIDDL
-277 SPDDIESI
+277 SPNDIESI

-313 KVGHI
+313 KAGGHV
-318 QVTFDGYL
+318 QVSFDGYM

-387 TCHDAPVNNAS
+387 TIHNAPIHNAS
-398 LNITGGSDVSRF
+398 LSISGGSEISRF
-410 SLGVSKYHQTGT
+410 ALGFTKFHQTGT
-422 IGVPATPKYDRTT
+422 IGAPADPKYDRYT
-435 VRMNSDY
+435 VRLNSDY
-442 TLIKGKDRDILK
+442 SLIRKKGHDILK
-454 FGENVTFSATDKKGI
+454 IGENVTFSATDKRGV
-469 SIGGIYSNSIRNL
+469 SVGGIYGNSIRNL

-489 PAYSEDGGGYYEYKD
+489 PAYNDEGGYYEYKD
-504 IVADQWDFSAEMSN
+504 IQADAWDFSAEMAN
-518 PLAAMLYDEGNSYT
+518 PLAQMKYDNGFGYT
-532 KGYRLQSNFFLEFQP
+532 KVYRLQTNFFLEFSP

-560 YHHTEGRR
+560 YRHREGRS
-568 YVPVYELSTKKSN
+568 YVPVYELSSKKSN
-581 PADDV
+581 PNDDV
-586 TQRQSYNIRWSLEN
+586 SQNQSYSVRWSLEN
-600 TLNYVKTFGNHN
+600 TLNWVKSFDKHN
-612 IDILLGQSIEKWG
+612 IDVLLGQSVEKWG
-625 YGNSLSITNSNSL
+625 YGNGVNVTNSNSL
-638 FPGSFDHAYIVNANV
+638 FPGSFDHAYIANANV
-653 VDPAYTSISGSPQDQ
+653 VDPSLTSIGGSPEAQ
-668 GSLSSFFGRINYNYA
+668 GALSSFFGRVNYNYD
-683 ETYLLSLVLRADG
+683 ETYLLSLVRRADG

-709 PSVSAGWVMS
+709 PSVSAGWVIS
-719 NEKFFEST
+719 NEKFMEST
-727 KTWLDF
+727 KAWMDF
-733 FKIRASWGQNGN
+733 LKIRASWGQNGN
-745 CNISNFQYLATIAF
+745 CNISNFQYLATIAL
-759 DDPYYFDNKD
+759 DDPYYFNNKD
-769 NPGIGA
+769 NPALGA

-832 GAPYINGGDIE
+832 NAPYVNGGDIE
-843 NKGIEVQLSWNDKIG
+843 NKGYEIQLNWNDKIG
-858 SDFRYGVTFN
+858 KDFRYSVSAN

-922 NEQDLQDYLN
+922 NEKQLQEYLD
-932 RNCGGDKANSLQGES
+932 RNCSGDKANSLQGES
-947 LQPGDVKFVDVNG
+947 LQPGDVMFKDVNG

-969 DKTMIGDPNPDVTV
+969 DKTMIGDPNPDFTL
-983 GLNITMSYK
+983 GLNINISYK

-1031 WTGEGSTNE
+1031 WTGEGSTNR

-1076 FKRIAQFLPVHK
+1076 FKRLYSKLPVQK

-1093 SLSNYFTFTGYSGMD
+1093 ALSNFFTFTGYSGMD
-1108 PEVGYGNGASWAS
+1108 PEVGFGNGASWAS
-1121 GIDCGYYPSSR
+1121 GIDCGYYPSAR
-1132 SWQVGLNVAF
+1132 SWQVGLNINF

>member
-1 MNCKR
+1 MK
-6 KMLVLCMMLIVGI
+6 KKILVLSIMLTVGAC
-19 SCWAQ
+19 CWAQ
-24 SLQLKLDN
+24 SIQLKLNN

-47 YSFVFEASDVDTAK
+47 YSFVYETSDLDTNKKVNVD
-61 KISVN
+61 
-66 AENAKDAIDQIL
+66 AENAKDAIAQIL
-78 QGQDVTYEIQGKSV
+78 QGQNVTYEIQGKNV
-92 IIKRKSATNGTP
+92 VVQRKNANNTKAN
-104 TQGKK
+104 QGKK
-109 RRVTGTVKDT
+109 RTVKGTVKDN
-119 NGDPVIGA
+119 NGEPVIGA
-127 TVMEKG
+127 TIMESG

-140 DYNGN
+140 DADGN
-145 FVLET
+145 FVIEI
-150 APDAQLDIS
+150 ASDSKLDITS
-159 YIGFK
+159 IGYK
-164 TQTVKPTASGNM
+164 SQTVKPSATGTTSV
-176 SISLSEDSNLL
+176 SLSEDSNLL

-203 TGSTIHVT
+203 TGSTVHVT
-211 SEDIAAVNAVDA
+211 ADDIAAVNAVDA

-229 HAAGM
+229 QASGM
-234 NIVMNSGQPGESYK
+234 NIVMNSGQPGEGYK

-254 GTAGSNSPL
+254 GTAGSNTPL
-263 YVIDG
+263 YVVDG
-268 VPGGSLTDI
+268 VPGANIDDL
-277 SPDDIESI
+277 SPNDIESI

-313 KVGHI
+313 RAGGHV
-318 QVTFDGYL
+318 QVSFDGYM

-387 TCHDAPVNNAS
+387 TIHNAPIHNAS
-398 LNITGGSDVSRF
+398 LSISGGSEISRF
-410 SLGVSKYHQTGT
+410 ALGFTKFHQTGT
-422 IGVPATPKYDRTT
+422 IGAPADPKYDRYT
-435 VRMNSDY
+435 VRLNSDY
-442 TLIKGKDRDILK
+442 SLIKKKGRDILK
-454 FGENVTFSATDKKGI
+454 IGENATFSATDKRGV
-469 SIGGIYSNSIRNL
+469 SVGGIYGNSIRNL

-489 PAYSEDGGGYYEYKD
+489 PAYNDEGGYYEYKD
-504 IVADQWDFSAEMSN
+504 IQADAWDFSAEMAN
-518 PLAAMLYDEGNSYT
+518 PLAQMKYDNGFGYT
-532 KGYRLQSNFFLEFQP
+532 KVYRLQTNFFLEFSP

-560 YHHTEGRR
+560 YRHREGRS
-568 YVPVYELSTKKSN
+568 YVPVYELSSKKSN
-581 PADDV
+581 PNDDV
-586 TQRQSYNIRWSLEN
+586 SQNQSYSVRWSLEN
-600 TLNYVKTFGNHN
+600 TLNWVKSFDKHN
-612 IDILLGQSIEKWG
+612 IDVLLGQSVEKWG
-625 YGNSLSITNSNSL
+625 YGNGVNVTNSNSL
-638 FPGSFDHAYIVNANV
+638 FPGSFDHAYIANANV
-653 VDPAYTSISGSPQDQ
+653 VDPSLTSIGGSPEAQ
-668 GSLSSFFGRINYNYA
+668 GALSSFFGRVNYNYD

-709 PSVSAGWVMS
+709 PSVSAGWVIS
-719 NEKFFEST
+719 NEKFMEST
-727 KTWLDF
+727 KAWMDF
-733 FKIRASWGQNGN
+733 LKIRASWGQNGN
-745 CNISNFQYLATIAF
+745 CNISNFQYLATIAL
-759 DDPYYFDNKD
+759 DDPYYFNNKD
-769 NPGIGA
+769 NPALGA

-832 GAPYINGGDIE
+832 NAPYVNGGDIE
-843 NKGIEVQLSWNDKIG
+843 NKGYEIQLNWNDKIG
-858 SDFRYGVTFN
+858 KDFRYSVSAN

-922 NEQDLQDYLN
+922 NEKQLQEYLD
-932 RNCGGDKANSLQGES
+932 RNCSGDKANSLQGES
-947 LQPGDVKFVDVNG
+947 LQPGDVMFKDVNG

-969 DKTMIGDPNPDVTV
+969 DKTMIGDPNPDFTL
-983 GLNITMSYK
+983 GLNINISYK

-1031 WTGEGSTNE
+1031 WTGEGSTNR

-1076 FKRIAQFLPVHK
+1076 FKRLYSKLPVQK

-1093 SLSNYFTFTGYSGMD
+1093 ALSNFFTFTGYSGMD
-1108 PEVGYGNGASWAS
+1108 PEVGFGNGASWAS
-1121 GIDCGYYPSSR
+1121 GIDCGYYPSAR
-1132 SWQVGLNVAF
+1132 SWQVGLNINF

>member
-1 MNCKR
+1 MK
-6 KMLVLCMMLIVGI
+6 KKILVLSIMLTVGAC
-19 SCWAQ
+19 CWAQ
-24 SLQLKLDN
+24 SIQLKLNN

-47 YSFVFEASDVDTAK
+47 YSFVYETSDLDTNKKVNVD
-61 KISVN
+61 
-66 AENAKDAIDQIL
+66 AENAKDAIAQIL
-78 QGQDVTYEIQGKSV
+78 QGQNVTYEIQGKNV
-92 IIKRKSATNGTP
+92 VVQRKNANNTKAN
-104 TQGKK
+104 QGKK
-109 RRVTGTVKDT
+109 RTVKGTVKDN
-119 NGDPVIGA
+119 NGEPVIGA
-127 TVMEKG
+127 TIMESG

-140 DYNGN
+140 DADGN
-145 FVLET
+145 FVIEI
-150 APDAQLDIS
+150 APDSKLDITS
-159 YIGFK
+159 IGYK
-164 TQTVKPTASGNM
+164 SQTIKPSATGTTSV
-176 SISLSEDSNLL
+176 SLSEDSNLL

-203 TGSTIHVT
+203 TGSTVHVT
-211 SEDIAAVNAVDA
+211 ADDIAAVNAVDA

-229 HAAGM
+229 QASGM
-234 NIVMNSGQPGESYK
+234 NIVMNSGQPGEGYK

-254 GTAGSNSPL
+254 GTAGSNTPL
-263 YVIDG
+263 YVVDG
-268 VPGGSLTDI
+268 VPGANIDDL
-277 SPDDIESI
+277 SPNDIESI

-313 KVGHI
+313 KAGGHV
-318 QVTFDGYL
+318 QVSFDGYM

-387 TCHDAPVNNAS
+387 TIHNAPIHNAS
-398 LNITGGSDVSRF
+398 LSISGGSEISRF
-410 SLGVSKYHQTGT
+410 ALGFTKFHQTGT
-422 IGVPATPKYDRTT
+422 IGAPADPKYDRYT
-435 VRMNSDY
+435 VRLNSDY
-442 TLIKGKDRDILK
+442 SLIRKKGHDILK
-454 FGENVTFSATDKKGI
+454 IGENVTFSATDKRGV
-469 SIGGIYSNSIRNL
+469 SVGGIYGNSIRNL

-489 PAYSEDGGGYYEYKD
+489 PAYNDEGGYYEYKD
-504 IVADQWDFSAEMSN
+504 IQADAWDFSAEMAN
-518 PLAAMLYDEGNSYT
+518 PLAQMKYNNGYGYT
-532 KGYRLQSNFFLEFQP
+532 KVYRLQTNFFLEFSP

-560 YHHTEGRR
+560 YRHREGRS
-568 YVPVYELSTKKSN
+568 YVPVYELSSKKSN
-581 PADDV
+581 PNDDV
-586 TQRQSYNIRWSLEN
+586 SQSQSYSVRWSLEN
-600 TLNYVKTFGNHN
+600 TLNWVKSFDKHN
-612 IDILLGQSIEKWG
+612 IDVLLGQSVEKWG
-625 YGNSLSITNSNSL
+625 YGNGVNVTNSNSL
-638 FPGSFDHAYIVNANV
+638 FPGSFDHAYIANANV
-653 VDPAYTSISGSPQDQ
+653 VDPSLTSIGGSPEAQ
-668 GSLSSFFGRINYNYA
+668 GALSSFFGRVNYNYD

-709 PSVSAGWVMS
+709 PSVSAGWVIS
-719 NEKFFEST
+719 NEKFMEST
-727 KTWLDF
+727 KAWMDF
-733 FKIRASWGQNGN
+733 LKIRASWGQNGN
-745 CNISNFQYLATIAF
+745 CNISNFQYLATIAL
-759 DDPYYFDNKD
+759 DDPYYFNNKD
-769 NPGIGA
+769 NPALGA

-832 GAPYINGGDIE
+832 NAPYVNGGDIE
-843 NKGIEVQLSWNDKIG
+843 NKGYEIQLNWNDKIG
-858 SDFRYGVTFN
+858 KDFRYSVSAN

-922 NEQDLQDYLN
+922 NEKQLQEYLD
-932 RNCGGDKANSLQGES
+932 RNCSGDKANSLQGES
-947 LQPGDVKFVDVNG
+947 LQPGDVMFKDVNG

-969 DKTMIGDPNPDVTV
+969 DKTMIGDPNPDFTL
-983 GLNITMSYK
+983 GLNINISYK

-1031 WTGEGSTNE
+1031 WTGEGSTNR

-1076 FKRIAQFLPVHK
+1076 FKRLYSKLPVQK

-1093 SLSNYFTFTGYSGMD
+1093 ALSNFFTFTGYSGMD
-1108 PEVGYGNGASWAS
+1108 PEVGFGNGASWAS
-1121 GIDCGYYPSSR
+1121 GIDCGYYPSAR
-1132 SWQVGLNVAF
+1132 SWQVGLNINF